1 MTNLET
7 DSFNK
12 NYYCISQKALQNLEG
27 EMKINLTEW
36 YETGEKIQDIW
47 KDFRESCRES
57 IMSYSIKKE
66 EFIGKEK

>member
-12 NYYCISQKALQNLEG
+12 NYCILHKALQNLEG

-47 KDFRESCRES
+47 KDLRESCRES
-57 IMSYSIKKE
+57 IMSNSIKKE